1 MKTKI
6 ELEYLFR
13 SNPSFLFP
21 WFTDPV
27 KLSAWYAEKVTCEDK
42 LYSFFWGNEEYQAT
56 IEKQE
61 KQNYIRYQ
69 WLKENDY
76 YLEFKFSKSDFSE
89 EVSLNITD
97 FEAEGE
103 HEEMIQLWNFH
114 IEQLRAATGL

>member
-27 KLSAWYAEKVTCEDK
+27 KLSVWYAEKVICDGD
-42 LYSFFWGNEEYQAT
+42 LYSFFWGNEEYQAK

-69 WLKENDY
+69 WLKDGDY
-76 YLEFKFSKSDFSE
+76 YIEFQFKKSEFSE
-89 EVSLNITD
+89 EVSLSITD
-97 FEAEGE
+97 FEIEGE
-103 HEEMIQLWNFH
+103 HEEMIQLWNFY